1 MKKLL
6 LQTQDKKGVS
16 EMVGYVLLVIIA
28 VGLSVLV
35 YSYLKIYVPNDK
47 LSCNKEVYLTLD
59 DYTCTILTET
69 PLRQGSLNIIL
80 SNRGLFDVDAVY
92 LRFGPKNKKILTF
105 INDPNNKGDP
115 DVNIRPD
122 QFYLRDNN
130 GQTGLPPGG
139 KFENNYVV
147 PLTDPQTA
155 YSLEIEPAIF
165 SDEFPDRL
173 ALCPQAIIRTDIN
186 CLLPTP

>member
-1 MKKLL
+1 
-6 LQTQDKKGVS
+6 
-16 EMVGYVLLVIIA
+16 
-28 VGLSVLV
+28 V
-35 YSYLKIYVPNDK
+35 YAYLKVYVPNDK

-59 DYTCTILTET
+59 DYTCTIIDDT
-69 PLRQGSLNIIL
+69 PPRQGSLKITL

-105 INDPNNKGDP
+105 INDPNNKNEP
-115 DVNIRPD
+115 EVEIRAD
-122 QFYLRDNN
+122 QFYLRTEE
-130 GQTGLPPGG
+130 GKPTGLPPGD

-147 PLTDPQTA
+147 NIETNSDNTPETA